1 MAVRQE
7 HLTKSIFTPRNT
19 TEDQTPVLSAEIFII
34 PLEADR
40 YLIYAPLRRAA
51 FVGNARVVNFLAD
64 LKSGTFDKG
73 ADPDGALTE
82 LLRQLEILE
91 AGPES
96 LPVTEYS
103 GEPQPT
109 AVTLFM
115 TTACN
120 LRCTYCYA
128 SAGDKPATFMTMDVA
143 KRGIDFVATNAV
155 KRGLSSFEVL
165 YHGGGE
171 TTVNWKVMTESVSYA
186 RQTAERLGLSVNTA
200 AATNGVLTNDQ
211 IDWIVSHLDGVSLSF
226 DGLPEAHDRHRLTI
240 LGQGSSTQ
248 VMHTMRRF
256 DHANFPYGVRV
267 TVTADQITR
276 LPESIDFICAQF
288 KPTHI
293 QVEPSYQLGRWTEAP
308 SAETAEFITAYRAAQ
323 VRARRSGKEISFSA
337 ARVGALTNHFCG
349 ISQDSFALTPDGNVS
364 ACYEA
369 FSEDNPLAS
378 VFFYGQSDRET
389 NSFRFQL
396 PVLNN
401 LRQQSVQHRDYCQGC
416 FAKWTC
422 AGDCYHK
429 SIAVNGSEM
438 FSGSERCHI
447 TRELTTDQ
455 ILDKIAASGGLF
467 WHEAPA
473 ADAPILAKEKEFLP

>member
-1 MAVRQE
+1 MALEQE
-7 HLTKSIFTPRNT
+7 HVTKSVLEPRTTSEDKTPN
-19 TEDQTPVLSAEIFII
+19 LSAELFTI
-34 PLEADR
+34 PLETDR
-40 YLIYAPLRRAA
+40 YLIYAPLRRASFA
-51 FVGNARVVNFLAD
+51 GNARVVNFLAD
-64 LKSGTFDKG
+64 LKAGTYDQG
-73 ADPDGALTE
+73 ADPDGSLTE
-82 LLRQLEILE
+82 LLRQLEILD
-91 AGPES
+91 AGPEP
-96 LPVTEYS
+96 LPITECS

-109 AVTLFM
+109 TVTLFM

-155 KRGLSSFEVL
+155 KRGLPGFEVL

-171 TTVNWKVMTESVSYA
+171 TTVNWKVMTESVAYA
-186 RQTAERLGLSVNTA
+186 RQTAERLGLRVNTA
-200 AATNGVLTNDQ
+200 AATNGVLTDDQ
-211 IDWIVSHLDGVSLSF
+211 IDWIVTHLNGVSLSF

-248 VMHTMRRF
+248 VMHTTRRF
-256 DHANFPYGVRV
+256 DQASFPYGIRV
-267 TVTADQITR
+267 TVTADQIAR
-276 LPESIDFICAQF
+276 LPESIDFICGQF
-288 KPTHI
+288 TPTHI
-293 QVEPSYQLGRWTEAP
+293 QVEPSYQLGRWNDAP
-308 SAETAEFITAYRAAQ
+308 SAETAEFIAAYRTAQ
-323 VRARRSGKEISFSA
+323 ARARLYSKEISFSA

-369 FSEDNPLAS
+369 FSEDNPWAP
-378 VFFYGQSDRET
+378 VFFYGRSDQET
-389 NSFRFQL
+389 NGFRFQL
-396 PVLNN
+396 PVLNH
-401 LRQQSVQHRDYCQGC
+401 LRRQAVHHRDYCSGC

-429 SIAVNGSEM
+429 SLTVNGSEP

-447 TRELTTDQ
+447 TRELTKDQ

-473 ADAPILAKEKEFLP
+473 TKSAIPTSETERLP

>member
-1 MAVRQE
+1 MAVQQD
-7 HLTKSIFTPRNT
+7 HVTKSYPEPRT
-19 TEDQTPVLSAEIFII
+19 TSGQPPIISAELFII

-64 LKSGTFDKG
+64 LKDGTFDQR
-73 ADPDGALTE
+73 ADPDGTLTE
-82 LLRQLEILE
+82 LLRQLEILD
-91 AGPES
+91 AGPEP
-96 LPVTEYS
+96 LPITECS

-128 SAGDKPATFMTMDVA
+128 SAGEKPATFMTMEVA
-143 KRGIDFVATNAV
+143 KRGIDFVAANAV
-155 KRGLSSFEVL
+155 KRDLPGFEVL

-171 TTVNWKVMTESVSYA
+171 TTVNWKVMTESVAYA
-186 RQTAERLGLSVNTA
+186 RHTAERLGLHVNTA
-200 AATNGVLTNDQ
+200 AATNGVLTDDQ
-211 IDWIVSHLDGVSLSF
+211 IDWIVTHLNGVSLSF

-240 LGQGSSTQ
+240 LGQGSSKQ

-256 DHANFPYGVRV
+256 DQVGFPYGVRV

-276 LPESIDFICAQF
+276 LPESVDFICAQF

-293 QVEPSYQLGRWTEAP
+293 QVEPSYQLGRWSEAP
-308 SAETAEFITAYRAAQ
+308 SAETAEFIAAYRAAQ
-323 VRARRSGKEISFSA
+323 VRAERYGKEISYSA
-337 ARVGALTNHFCG
+337 ARVGTLTNHFCG

-378 VFFYGQSDRET
+378 VFFYGRPDHET
-389 NSFRFQL
+389 NNFRFQL
-396 PVLNN
+396 PVLNH
-401 LRQQSVQHRDYCQGC
+401 LRQQAVQHRDYCQGC
-416 FAKWTC
+416 FAK
-422 AGDCYHK
+422 
-429 SIAVNGSEM
+429 
-438 FSGSERCHI
+438 
-447 TRELTTDQ
+447 
-455 ILDKIAASGGLF
+455 
-467 WHEAPA
+467 
-473 ADAPILAKEKEFLP
+473 

>member
-1 MAVRQE
+1 MAVLKNTSRSPFPNLGTRQK
-7 HLTKSIFTPRNT
+7 TK
-19 TEDQTPVLSAEIFII
+19 TPVLSAEIFII

-51 FVGNARVVNFLAD
+51 FVGNARGVNFLAD

-82 LLRQLEILE
+82 LLRQLEMLD
-91 AGPES
+91 AGPEP
-96 LPVTEYS
+96 LPITEYS
-103 GEPQPT
+103 GEPKPT

-128 SAGDKPATFMTMDVA
+128 SARDKPATFMTMDVA
-143 KRGIDFVATNAV
+143 KRGIDFVATNAR

-171 TTVNWKVMTESVSYA
+171 TTVNWKVMTESVAYA
-186 RQTAERLGLSVNTA
+186 RQTAERLGLHLNTA
-200 AATNGVLTNDQ
+200 AATNGVLTDDQ
-211 IDWIVSHLDGVSLSF
+211 INWIVTHLDGVSLSF

-240 LGQGSSTQ
+240 LGQGSSTE

-256 DHANFPYGVRV
+256 DHTDFPYGVRV

-276 LPESIDFICAQF
+276 LPESMDFICAQF

-293 QVEPSYQLGRWTEAP
+293 QVEPSYQLGRWSEAP
-308 SAETAEFITAYRAAQ
+308 SAETAEFIAAYRAAQ
-323 VRARRSGKEISFSA
+323 VRARRYGKEISFSA

-369 FSEDNPLAS
+369 FSEDNP
-378 VFFYGQSDRET
+378 F
-389 NSFRFQL
+389 
-396 PVLNN
+396 
-401 LRQQSVQHRDYCQGC
+401 
-416 FAKWTC
+416 
-422 AGDCYHK
+422 
-429 SIAVNGSEM
+429 
-438 FSGSERCHI
+438 
-447 TRELTTDQ
+447 
-455 ILDKIAASGGLF
+455 
-467 WHEAPA
+467 
-473 ADAPILAKEKEFLP
+473 